1 MKVNYFILFCVFL
14 ILLSCKHKPTYNPFD
29 DQFNIDE
36 SYFVIDKLDTIWD
49 TCGYYTLE
57 KKEGDFNIY
66 YGYLDTSLLGKGFSL
81 DIDSIKLLKEYNYE
95 IRDSINSLN
104 FNPKRLNEVL
114 KKFDYQ
120 FYKQENNL
128 ILVINKKENIIDT
141 AVIYSNTIDDINFN
155 RTVSFINRNKK
166 YKDW

>member
-1 MKVNYFILFCVFL
+1 MRLNYLLFSCFL
-14 ILLSCKHKPTYNPFD
+14 LAALSCKQKPAYNPFD
-29 DQFNIDE
+29 NQFNIDE
-36 SYFVIDKLDTIWD
+36 SYFITDKLDTIWD

-57 KKEGDFNIY
+57 KKEGDFKIH

-81 DIDSIKLLKEYNYE
+81 EIDSIKLSINYSYE
-95 IRDSINSLN
+95 MRDSINKLS

-114 KKFDYQ
+114 KRFDYE
-120 FYKQENNL
+120 FYKQEGVQVFL
-128 ILVINKKENIIDT
+128 INKKENIIDT

-155 RTVSFINRNKK
+155 RFINFTNRNKK